1 MTHSFKGTD
10 YSELHLA
17 LGLKFED
24 DMEVDLP
31 NLQGHLNAMFTRYVL
46 LDEDE
51 EDSVR
56 ELSRETELC
65 RGYVQSHIDHLR
77 AHKCIS
83 ASEDRIAVYE
93 AAMRVKEP
101 DVFIRIVARLID
113 MMWC

>member
-1 MTHSFKGTD
+1 MNFKGID
-10 YSELHLA
+10 HSELHLA

-56 ELSRETELC
+56 ELSREVALC
-65 RGYVQSHIDHLR
+65 RGYVQAHIDHLR
-77 AHKCIS
+77 DHKCIS
-83 ASEDRIAVYE
+83 SSEDAIAVYE
-93 AAMRVKEP
+93 AVMRVKEP
-101 DVFIRIVARLID
+101 HFFMKLTTGLIG